1 MQEWDDDV
9 RRVGDGLEH
18 GEDLL
23 AVEEDGARVVC
34 ESDVEELLWML
45 AAASFAILCESM
57 LTSSWSPC
65 VILLSGCPSS
75 ASRLNV
81 SAYGQS
87 LHAILVKYCSRVAT
101 STTASIFRA
110 HFSASA
116 SCALQLEKSK
126 SSCAPAGAAADK
138 SSATNDSPR
147 MRIWGRLG
155 VWEWRRE
162 G

>member
-1 MQEWDDDV
+1 MQERDGDV
-9 RRVGDGLEH
+9 RWVGDGLEH

-34 ESDVEELLWML
+34 ERDVEELLWML
-45 AAASFAILCESM
+45 VAASFTILYESM

-87 LHAILVKYCSRVAT
+87 LHAILVKYCSPVAT

-110 HFSASA
+110 HFSSSA
-116 SCALQLEKSK
+116 SCVVQLEKSK
-126 SSCAPAGAAADK
+126 SKSSCAAAADK
-138 SSATNDSPR
+138 SSEINDSPR
-147 MRIWGRLG
+147 TRIWGR
-155 VWEWRRE
+155 VWE
-162 G
+162 